1 MLHSFCHL
9 HNGWEEGPIGEL
21 RAGQS
26 YVTVTLMPV
35 NATAALP
42 ADPGTVSYL
51 GKGIYD
57 ICEVARL
64 LCRGR
69 AMVEGWTRARAGALP
84 LLTGELGG
92 LFSFWDLVSL
102 RVVAELRRRGVPR
115 DHIARGAKH
124 LEMTLETDRP
134 FAHEALATV
143 GTGFFA
149 DVAGEWEDAGQG
161 GQLAFQATVE
171 PLLKP
176 ITFNDDKM
184 ASIWRPHERV
194 WINPEV
200 QAGTPCVDGTR
211 VPTRLLASLLNP
223 EQPDES
229 AFKAVCDDY
238 RLTERQV
245 RSALDYEVAIA
256 A

>member
-1 MLHSFCHL
+1 MF
-9 HNGWEEGPIGEL
+9 
-21 RAGQS
+21 
-26 YVTVTLMPV
+26 V
-35 NATAALP
+35 NVTAAPP

-51 GKGIYD
+51 GRGIYD

-69 AMVEGWTRARAGALP
+69 AMVEGWTRTRSGAPP
-84 LLTGELGG
+84 LLTGELEG

-102 RVVAELRRRGVPR
+102 RVIAELRRRGVPR
-115 DHIARGAKH
+115 HHILRGARH
-124 LEMTLETDRP
+124 LEQTLGTDRP

-149 DVAGEWEDAGQG
+149 DVAGEWEDAGLG

-184 ASIWRPHERV
+184 ASIWRPHNSV
-194 WINPEV
+194 WINPGV

-211 VPTRLLASLLNP
+211 VPTRLLAHMLSP
-223 EQPDES
+223 EDPDELDL
-229 AFKAVCDDY
+229 KEVCDDY
-238 RLTERQV
+238 RLTAQQV
-245 RSALDYEVAIA
+245 LSALEYEVALA

>member
-1 MLHSFCHL
+1 
-9 HNGWEEGPIGEL
+9 
-21 RAGQS
+21 
-26 YVTVTLMPV
+26 
-35 NATAALP
+35 
-42 ADPGTVSYL
+42 
-51 GKGIYD
+51 
-57 ICEVARL
+57 
-64 LCRGR
+64 
-69 AMVEGWTRARAGALP
+69 MVEGWTRTRSGTPP
-84 LLTGELGG
+84 LLTGELRG

-115 DHIARGAKH
+115 NHIARGAKH
-124 LEMTLETDRP
+124 LERALGTDRP

-149 DVAGEWEDAGQG
+149 DVAGEWEDAGMG

-184 ASIWRPHERV
+184 ASIWRPHESV

-211 VPTRLLASLLNP
+211 VPTRLLAGLLDP
-223 EQPDES
+223 DEPDES
-229 AFKAVCDDY
+229 VFREICDDY
-238 RLTERQV
+238 RLTELQV
-245 RSALDYEVAIA
+245 RSALDYEVALA

>member
-1 MLHSFCHL
+1 MRERRRQSGAESRSPSSQSWMLHCFCHL
-9 HNGWEEGPIGEL
+9 HNSCEEAPVSEQ
-21 RAGQS
+21 RAGEP
-26 YVTVTLMPV
+26 YTTVTLMPV
-35 NATAALP
+35 NASAAPP

-51 GKGIYD
+51 GRGIYD

-69 AMVEGWTRARAGALP
+69 TMVEGWTRSRCGTPP
-84 LLTGELGG
+84 LLTGELRG

-124 LEMTLETDRP
+124 LERALGTDRP

-149 DVAGEWEDAGQG
+149 DVAGEWEDAGLG
-161 GQLAFQATVE
+161 GQLAFQATVQ

-184 ASIWRPHERV
+184 ASIWRPHESV
-194 WINPEV
+194 WRS
-200 QAGTPCVDGTR
+200 T
-211 VPTRLLASLLNP
+211 L
-223 EQPDES
+223 
-229 AFKAVCDDY
+229 KY
-238 RLTERQV
+238 RLEPHASTARGSRRV
-245 RSALDYEVAIA
+245 CWPGCWTSRNPTSRS
-256 A
+256 

>member
-1 MLHSFCHL
+1 
-9 HNGWEEGPIGEL
+9 
-21 RAGQS
+21 
-26 YVTVTLMPV
+26 
-35 NATAALP
+35 
-42 ADPGTVSYL
+42 
-51 GKGIYD
+51 
-57 ICEVARL
+57 
-64 LCRGR
+64 
-69 AMVEGWTRARAGALP
+69 MVEGWTRTRSGTPP
-84 LLTGELGG
+84 LLTGELRG

-124 LEMTLETDRP
+124 LERALGTDRP

-149 DVAGEWEDAGQG
+149 DVAGEWEDAGLG

-184 ASIWRPHERV
+184 ASIWRPHESV

-211 VPTRLLASLLNP
+211 VPTRLLAGLLDP
-223 EQPDES
+223 DEPDES
-229 AFKAVCDDY
+229 VFREICDDY
-238 RLTERQV
+238 RLTELQV
-245 RSALDYEVAIA
+245 RSALDYEVALA